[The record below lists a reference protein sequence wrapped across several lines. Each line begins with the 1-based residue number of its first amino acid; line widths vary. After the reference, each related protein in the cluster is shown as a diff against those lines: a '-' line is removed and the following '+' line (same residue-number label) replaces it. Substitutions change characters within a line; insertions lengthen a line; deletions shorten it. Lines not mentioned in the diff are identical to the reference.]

1 MLKKSLVLITALFIL
16 SGAFA
21 QTVDEVGTKYNE
33 GNQKYN
39 AKDYAAAIVAYKSA
53 IEIADLVGMDADD
66 LKAGSEKQLGNAYY
80 KNGIALY
87 KAKDLDA
94 SLVVLDKGYAFAKEI
109 NDSKLTKKFVSVIAQ
124 IRSKKGDALRKEKNL
139 DDAYAEYQMA
149 LNIKPTCVKAFYGQG
164 MVFKAKG
171 DMEKMMEK
179 MDKVIENGDGNSK
192 AAKTVAAAKSTSSK
206 ALFNAALTAL
216 QDNKANKAIEYINYS
231 FKYADGNADS
241 YYYLAVSYNK
251 AKKWSDALQSA
262 EKALTLKEGDKSD
275 IYFEQGQAFEG
286 NGDNANACGAYKKV
300 TGGANVESAK
310 YKITTALKCG

>member
-1 MLKKSLVLITALFIL
+1 MLKKSLMLLSALFIL

-21 QTVDEVGTKYNE
+21 QSVDEVGIKYNE
-33 GNQKYN
+33 GNEKYN
-39 AKDYAAAIVAYKSA
+39 AKEYAQAVDAYKA
-53 IEIADLVGMDADD
+53 GLEIANEVGMDADD
-66 LKAGSEKQLGNAYY
+66 LKASIETQLGKAYY

-87 KAKDLDA
+87 KTKDLDA
-94 SLVVLDKGYAFAKEI
+94 SLVVLDKGYAFVKEI
-109 NDSKLTKKFVSVIAQ
+109 GDSKSEKKYVSVIAQ
-124 IRSKKGDALRKEKNL
+124 VRSKKGDALRKEKKL
-139 DDAYAEYQMA
+139 DEAFSEYQMA
-149 LNIKPTCVKAFYGQG
+149 LKIKPTCVKAFYGQG

-179 MDKVIENGDGNSK
+179 MDKVIENGEGNSK

-206 ALFNAALTAL
+206 TLFNAALTAL

-251 AKKWSDALQSA
+251 AKKWADALTAA

-286 NGDNANACGAYKKV
+286 NGDNTNACGAYKKV
-300 TGGANVESAK
+300 SGGANVESAK